1 MGEPTGLGEAQQRP
15 QELRNHPAEP
25 CQHTGP
31 WKRIHWYCFR
41 LINMEAFASQHLSYR
56 CDTWALFFQ
65 ACPYWAF
72 ISASGTVQIS
82 LPRCWFPWEF
92 LLKGPYSS
100 KLWFL
105 ITACLDLSFALP
117 CDLNSL
123 TDVSRVVDSSLFRFS
138 LFLRIES
145 QLPSSF
151 HASLEIGNPKLVFFN
166 YFILFIIAF

>member
-31 WKRIHWYCFR
+31 GKRIHWYCFR

-92 LLKGPYSS
+92 LLKGPHSS

-123 TDVSRVVDSSLFRFS
+123 TRRKQSCWFFSVQIFTFPEDRITTSKLFPCQF
-138 LFLRIES
+138 
-145 QLPSSF
+145 
-151 HASLEIGNPKLVFFN
+151 GNWKSKACFF
-166 YFILFIIAF
+166 